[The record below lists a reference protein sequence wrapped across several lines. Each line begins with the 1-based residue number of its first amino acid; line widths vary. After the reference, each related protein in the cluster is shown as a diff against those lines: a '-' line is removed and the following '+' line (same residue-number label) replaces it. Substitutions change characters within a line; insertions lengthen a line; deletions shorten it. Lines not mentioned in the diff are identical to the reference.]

1 MVRQWYPDGEQPRTA
16 APVFIPIGAKNY
28 GEEPATTSV
37 VLTDPVLLQVHCAT
51 QGASIAYTF
60 EQGAKPR
67 WLLYTEPLR
76 LKPGNISV
84 RAKAA
89 RIGYRDSEETQV
101 TFAIKAA

>member
-1 MVRQWYPDGEQPRTA
+1 MS
-16 APVFIPIGAKNY
+16 AP
-28 GEEPATTSV
+28 
-37 VLTDPVLLQVHCAT
+37 LLLQLHCTT

-60 EQGAKPR
+60 ERGAKPR
-67 WLLYTEPLR
+67 WLLYTETLR

-89 RIGYRDSEETQV
+89 RIGYRDSEEKQV